1 MRKPARRR
9 PRDAGFT
16 LIELLLVIVVL
27 AILAGI
33 AILYADGAREHAIN
47 SCEAANERVDATRD
61 GVEAVRGEKPD
72 IISGGSC

>member
-1 MRKPARRR
+1 MRSAHQH
-9 PRDAGFT
+9 RDDRGFT
-16 LIELLLVIVVL
+16 LIELLIVIVVL

-33 AILYADGAREHAIN
+33 AMLYADGAREQAVD

-72 IISGGSC
+72 IISGGTC